1 MTPTGLSGSIFPS
14 NSARSRSL
22 TVSSD
27 SFRSQG
33 LVTLLSILA
42 VDAFAVIASVVLA
55 AKLLAPGI
63 LATAGFRSD
72 VAAYTCLV
80 CAVIAWLRLYPGV
93 MLDPVNEA
101 RRLTIGTGIATAVA
115 FVALELIVDFDL
127 GRGLGIAFA
136 TWGISALAIILGRWC
151 ARCLLGGRRWW
162 GIPVTVVGELAAA
175 QKVVELMHRNPR
187 QGLRP
192 VEASPSTPILSQKR
206 TVQPWVVLATSCQL
220 TEEAATDWA
229 VRLGARNLLI
239 IDPERRELAD
249 RLARS
254 LPSRALSAIQ
264 VSPKLYRRGFLNA
277 KRLFDIGCVALLL
290 LMLAPLFLAVAVA
303 VRLSSPGP
311 VFFGHN
317 RIGRGGRHF
326 RALKFRTMRVGDHIL
341 RDHLAANPAAAA
353 EWAASQKLKDDPR
366 VTKIGAFLRATS
378 IDELPQLWNV
388 LRGDMS
394 LVGPRPIVDDE
405 VEKYG
410 QVLALYLRVMPGI
423 TGLWQVSGRNN
434 TSYEQRVWLDAHYVR
449 NWSMTLDL
457 YILVRTIG
465 VVVRRDGAY

>member
-1 MTPTGLSGSIFPS
+1 MTSQKTMATRVAWRAGCHAWRRRPDATCSTLREV
-14 NSARSRSL
+14 RSPR
-22 TVSSD
+22 
-27 SFRSQG
+27 G
-33 LVTLLSILA
+33 VTAAAI
-42 VDAFAVIASVVLA
+42 VLA
-55 AKLLAPGI
+55 
-63 LATAGFRSD
+63 
-72 VAAYTCLV
+72 
-80 CAVIAWLRLYPGV
+80 
-93 MLDPVNEA
+93 
-101 RRLTIGTGIATAVA
+101 
-115 FVALELIVDFDL
+115 
-127 GRGLGIAFA
+127 
-136 TWGISALAIILGRWC
+136 RWC
-151 ARCLLGGRRWW
+151 ARCWLGSQRWW

-192 VEASPSTPILSQKR
+192 VEAAPSTPILSRQSK
-206 TVQPWVVLATSCQL
+206 VQPWVVLATSCQL
-220 TEEAATDWA
+220 TAEAACDWA

-239 IDPERRELAD
+239 VDPERRDMAD

-254 LPSRALSAIQ
+254 LPARSFSAIQ
-264 VSPKLYRRGFLNA
+264 VSPKLYRRGCLTA

-290 LMLAPLFLAVAVA
+290 LLLAPLFLAIAVA

-326 RALKFRTMRVGDHIL
+326 RALKFRTMHVGDQIL

-353 EWAASQKLKDDPR
+353 EWAATQKLKNDPR
-366 VTKIGAFLRATS
+366 VTKVGAFLRRTS

-405 VEKYG
+405 TEKYG
-410 QVLALYLRVMPGI
+410 EVLALYLRVTPGI

-449 NWSMTLDL
+449 NWSLTLDL
-457 YILVRTIG
+457 YIMVRTIS
-465 VVVRRDGAY
+465 VVLRRDGAY